1 MKLRPGT
8 LVVLGSLTVFF
19 GLVGCGRSDFAA
31 TPESRFVVTVNDQFK
46 ISPSQL
52 SCKAGQAIVI
62 HVTNTIPKTGPDI
75 AHNLILLD
83 STVDADAFGQATLT
97 AAAEYNYI
105 PSQFLSRVL
114 ARTQLLH
121 PGDSADLAFIAP
133 SMPGAYPLLCAFP
146 GHCGLGMRATLTVR

>member
-1 MKLRPGT
+1 MKLRPST
-8 LVVLGSLTVFF
+8 FAFLGALTGLA
-19 GLVGCGRSDFAA
+19 GLVGCGRSDSAA

-52 SCKAGQAIVI
+52 SCEAGRAIVI

-75 AHNLILLD
+75 AHNLIVLD
-83 STVDADAFGQATLT
+83 SSVDADAFGQAALT

-105 PSQFLSRVL
+105 PGQFRSRVL

-121 PGDSADLAFIAP
+121 PGDSADLAFTAP
-133 SMPGAYPLLCAFP
+133 SMPGAYPILCAFP